1 MHLTQNDR
9 IKQVTTDTMVVGV
22 DIGEETHYC
31 RAFDWMGVEFSA
43 KAFKFSNTSGG
54 FHTFL
59 LWSRELMQRHGKSK
73 ILVGCE
79 PTGCY
84 WLTFQRYLKKQNI
97 QLVVVNPYS
106 VHKAKELDDNSPE
119 KDDQKD
125 PKTIAGLV
133 REGRYS
139 ISYIPEGIYSEI
151 REASRCRDRLM
162 KDHVRLSNQIQEW
175 LQKYFP
181 EYLEC
186 YAKYDSASGITLLEE
201 APLPEDILRLG
212 VTGIVQVWRD
222 RKCRKVGLKKAKEL
236 LEAAQESVGIP
247 GGEAARL
254 DISILVTDYQTN
266 LKQLERVEA
275 LLEEDVRKVPNVE
288 KLLAIKGVGL
298 NSVEGFLAEVGDIG
312 RFTDPKQIQKLA
324 GLEITK
330 ISSGK
335 RKGQP
340 GISKRGRAK
349 LRCVMYELA
358 RACLRCRNVRTAENC
373 TYKVHPVLLTK
384 KSKVAKIK
392 DNLVQRK
399 GLSGNGSNRSFHF
412 G

>member
-125 PKTIAGLV
+125 PKRSPGSYGKEDTA
-133 REGRYS
+133 S
-139 ISYIPEGIYSEI
+139 PIS
-151 REASRCRDRLM
+151 
-162 KDHVRLSNQIQEW
+162 
-175 LQKYFP
+175 
-181 EYLEC
+181 
-186 YAKYDSASGITLLEE
+186 
-201 APLPEDILRLG
+201 
-212 VTGIVQVWRD
+212 
-222 RKCRKVGLKKAKEL
+222 
-236 LEAAQESVGIP
+236 
-247 GGEAARL
+247 
-254 DISILVTDYQTN
+254 
-266 LKQLERVEA
+266 
-275 LLEEDVRKVPNVE
+275 
-288 KLLAIKGVGL
+288 
-298 NSVEGFLAEVGDIG
+298 
-312 RFTDPKQIQKLA
+312 
-324 GLEITK
+324 
-330 ISSGK
+330 
-335 RKGQP
+335 RKGSTQ
-340 GISKRGRAK
+340 K
-349 LRCVMYELA
+349 
-358 RACLRCRNVRTAENC
+358 
-373 TYKVHPVLLTK
+373 
-384 KSKVAKIK
+384 
-392 DNLVQRK
+392 
-399 GLSGNGSNRSFHF
+399 
-412 G
+412 

>member
-1 MHLTQNDR
+1 
-9 IKQVTTDTMVVGV
+9 
-22 DIGEETHYC
+22 
-31 RAFDWMGVEFSA
+31 
-43 KAFKFSNTSGG
+43 
-54 FHTFL
+54 
-59 LWSRELMQRHGKSK
+59 
-73 ILVGCE
+73 
-79 PTGCY
+79 
-84 WLTFQRYLKKQNI
+84 
-97 QLVVVNPYS
+97 
-106 VHKAKELDDNSPE
+106 
-119 KDDQKD
+119 
-125 PKTIAGLV
+125 
-133 REGRYS
+133 
-139 ISYIPEGIYSEI
+139 
-151 REASRCRDRLM
+151 M

-358 RACLRCRNVRTAENC
+358 RAWRTWDPAVQEVYLYYRNRLQHPLNNMQTKIVIACKAIRVFYTILRTGCDYDQEKMRDDIRRSVCTA
-373 TYKVHPVLLTK
+373 V
-384 KSKVAKIK
+384 
-392 DNLVQRK
+392 
-399 GLSGNGSNRSFHF
+399 
-412 G
+412 